1 MYTFLPGMKGA
12 TASLL
17 LQAIDEMEQA
27 YTRPQFVR
35 HLTRFRSILRRSNTV
50 SAQDKQIVE
59 KRMDIQYDSLL
70 DENPEIQE
78 RVARGKAEGE
88 IHASQQMVLEVVKSR
103 YPSLVEL
110 AEAQVTLIRQP
121 NDLRKLVVLIFNAP
135 DENTVRWLLNSF
147 AG

>member
-1 MYTFLPGMKGA
+1 M
-12 TASLL
+12 
-17 LQAIDEMEQA
+17 
-27 YTRPQFVR
+27 
-35 HLTRFRSILRRSNTV
+35 

-70 DENPEIQE
+70 DEDPEIQE

-121 NDLRKLVVLIFNAP
+121 NDLRKLVLLIFNAP